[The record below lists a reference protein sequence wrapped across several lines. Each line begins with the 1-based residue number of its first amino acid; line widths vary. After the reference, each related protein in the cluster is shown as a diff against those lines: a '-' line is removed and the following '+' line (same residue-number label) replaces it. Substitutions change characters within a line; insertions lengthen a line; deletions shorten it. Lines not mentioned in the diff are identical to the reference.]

1 MDISVPTANSC
12 YTQLKPL
19 NAKQCPLAS
28 NSHHSL
34 SQKVAVSALILQQLS
49 AVKRSHVQLKFMI
62 LKLKR
67 RWADWLIRNLGHLKK
82 MCFEWRIRRPES

>member
-1 MDISVPTANSC
+1 MDISVPNANSC

-34 SQKVAVSALILQQLS
+34 SQKVAVSALILQQLFS
-49 AVKRSHVQLKFMI
+49 SKKISRAVEVHDPEVEET
-62 LKLKR
+62 
-67 RWADWLIRNLGHLKK
+67 LG
-82 MCFEWRIRRPES
+82 

>member
-34 SQKVAVSALILQQLS
+34 SQKVAVSALILQQLFS
-49 AVKRSHVQLKFMI
+49 SKKISRAVEVHDPEVEET
-62 LKLKR
+62 
-67 RWADWLIRNLGHLKK
+67 LG
-82 MCFEWRIRRPES
+82 

>member
-34 SQKVAVSALILQQLS
+34 SQKVAVSALILQQLFS
-49 AVKRSHVQLKFMI
+49 SKKISRAVEVQ
-62 LKLKR
+62 
-67 RWADWLIRNLGHLKK
+67 DPDVEETLG
-82 MCFEWRIRRPES
+82 